1 MRKTIIAGI
10 SLLILTISVFAQTNT
25 GRLVGTVNG
34 PDGVVPGATVV
45 IKDDLTGRER
55 SFTSSGDGTFTV
67 PQLEVGVY
75 TITVTAPGFKSFTAT
90 QVKIDIG
97 REYAFNAAL
106 EVGAVQESVTVTAGA
121 DILNAVTGEL
131 SNTVSNRQIIE
142 LPLNGRNPLA
152 LLSLQPGVSSNG
164 AQGTSVNGL
173 RTSFTNITRDGL
185 NVQDGFIRSNATDF
199 APNRPSVDD
208 TGEFTVVTSN
218 SGADQN
224 GGAQVRLVTP
234 RGQNQFHGAA
244 FLFNR
249 NSALAANDFFRN
261 SSNIDVPFLN
271 RNNFGG
277 RLGGPLP
284 LPRFG
289 QGGPAIVK
297 DKAYFFFS
305 YEGLRTRQQSLR
317 TRTILLPDA
326 RNGIFTYRDNA
337 GVTRNVNLF
346 SLLPAGSDI
355 AGIDPTVQSRILS
368 ALPTAGNRTDIGDQL
383 NTTGLSF
390 NQPSNQDRNSYTT
403 RLDFDISEAHTINGI
418 YTRNKEN
425 NLRPDVDG
433 AQGFFAIPVVVQSS
447 TNELLVASYRWTP
460 GSRFTNEIRG
470 GSFKSNVPFDR
481 TAAKPGFFINVPLI
495 SNPEVTFLS
504 QGRDTRY
511 YNFQDNAELNISSH
525 SIRFGGQLQ
534 FQEVDAYNEAGIVPT
549 FTLGI
554 NQNTPAL
561 VTGNFTGGISPAQ
574 LNVANSM
581 LALLGGI
588 VSSGTQT
595 FNVASK
601 TDGFRPVQN
610 FRDFVYGNHSFYVQD
625 QWRMFPSLTL
635 NLGMRY
641 ELFTALKQ
649 KNGLALE
656 VVMQG
661 DPKAAVLNPNGT
673 YNYLGTNTGVE
684 GQFHNTDKNNFA
696 PVLSFAWS
704 PNVSNSMAKRLLG
717 GGGAFVVRGGYRMS
731 YLNDQLITAL
741 NNAAVGNA
749 GLGATSSAA
758 LNAANQPALNARLT
772 ALPGITPPSVI
783 VPRTFAQNNSAAFGN
798 FGTAFGL
805 DPDIQSPRVQEYNFG
820 LQREFGA
827 NAVEIR
833 YVGGRSDNL
842 WRGFDFNQLDIT
854 TNGFAADFN
863 RARANLV
870 LTNNPAC
877 TTAQNAGC
885 QPLTVFPN
893 LAGGGLLTNA
903 TVRNQLINGTPA
915 DLALIYIQNA
925 LLGTV
930 EFRPNPNTGVAD
942 LLTNGAFYR
951 YNALQAEYRRRPTK
965 GLAIQANYTFS
976 KNLTNGIGTSQAL
989 FEPLLDNAR
998 PELEVSRADFDQ
1010 THIFNAN
1017 AVWEIPI
1024 GQGRWLFGNSNRV
1037 VDAIIGGWQFSPIIR
1052 LASGAPITI
1061 TDPRGTFNRAG
1072 RSGRQ
1077 TAVTSL
1083 SKDQIKDLI
1092 GIRRE
1097 SNGVFFV
1104 NASAINTTG
1113 RAAEGFGTTPFNGQ
1127 VFFNNAPGTTSGLE
1141 RAVFNGPWIFNMD
1154 AALAKNFRITEG
1166 TRLQIRLEAF
1176 NALNNTQFFFGQT
1189 QSISSVNFGRIT
1201 STFGSRIVQLGAR
1214 IDF

>member
-1 MRKTIIAGI
+1 MRRTIFAGI
-10 SLLILTISVFAQTNT
+10 ALFILSISVFAQSNT
-25 GRLVGTVNG
+25 GRLVGTVSG

-55 SFTSSGDGTFTV
+55 SFTSGGDGTFTV

-75 TITVTAPGFKSFTAT
+75 TITVTASGFKTFTAT

-97 REYAFNAAL
+97 REYSFNATL
-106 EVGAVQESVTVTAGA
+106 EVGTVQESVTVTAGA

-142 LPLNGRNPLA
+142 LPLNGRNPLN
-152 LLSLQPGVSSNG
+152 LLALQPGVSQNG
-164 AQGTSVNGL
+164 AQNTSINGL

-218 SGADQN
+218 AGADQN

-261 SSNIDVPFLN
+261 SSNIPVPFLN

-277 RLGGPLP
+277 RLSGPLP
-284 LPRFG
+284 FPRFG
-289 QGGPAIVK
+289 EGGSPILK

-317 TRTILLPDA
+317 TRTILLPNA
-326 RNGIFTYRDNA
+326 RNGIFSYRDNA
-337 GVTRNVNLF
+337 GVTRQVNLF
-346 SLLPAGSDI
+346 SLLPASAGI
-355 AGIDPTVQSRILS
+355 TGIDPTIQNRVLS

-383 NTTGLSF
+383 NTTGLAF

-403 RLDFDISEAHTINGI
+403 RLDFDISEKHTINGI
-418 YTRNKEN
+418 YTRNREN

-433 AQGFFAIPVVVQSS
+433 AQGFFATPVVVQSS
-447 TNELLVASYRWTP
+447 TNQLFVAAYRWTP
-460 GSRFTNEIRG
+460 TGRFTNEIRG
-470 GSFKSNVPFDR
+470 GTFRSNVPFDR
-481 TAAKPGFFINVPLI
+481 TAAKPDFFIGTPLI

-511 YNFQDNAELNISSH
+511 YNFQDNAELTLGSH
-525 SIRFGGQLQ
+525 SFRFGGQLQ

-549 FTLGI
+549 FNLGT

-625 QWRMFPSLTL
+625 QWRVLPSLTL

-649 KNGLALE
+649 QNGLALE
-656 VVMQG
+656 VVIQG
-661 DPKAAVLNPNGT
+661 DPRQAVLNPNGT
-673 YNYLGTNTGVE
+673 YNFLGTNTGVE

-696 PVLSFAWS
+696 PILSFAWS
-704 PNVSNSMAKRLLG
+704 PNITNNMAKRLFG

-741 NNAAVGNA
+741 NNAAAGNA

-758 LNAANQPALNARLT
+758 LNPAGQPALNARLN

-783 VPRTFAQNNSAAFGN
+783 VPRTFAQNNTAAFSN
-798 FGTAFGL
+798 FGTVFGL
-805 DPDIQSPRVQEYNFG
+805 DPDIQTARVEEYNFG
-820 LQREFGA
+820 IQREFGA

-842 WRGFDFNQLDIT
+842 WRGFDFNQIDIFS
-854 TNGFAADFN
+854 NGFAADFD

-877 TTAQNAGC
+877 TTAGC
-885 QPLTVFPN
+885 QPLSVFPN
-893 LAGGGLLTNA
+893 LTSGGLLTNA
-903 TVRNQLINGTPA
+903 AIRNQLINGTPA
-915 DLALIYIQNA
+915 DLALLYIQNR
-925 LLGTV
+925 LTGTV
-930 EFRPNPNTGVAD
+930 PFLANPNTGVAD

-951 YNALQAEYRRRPTK
+951 YNALQVEYRRRPTK

-976 KNLTNGIGTSQAL
+976 KNLTNGVGTSQAL

-1010 THIFNAN
+1010 THIINAN

-1024 GQGRWLFGNSNRV
+1024 GQGRWLFGNTNRV
-1037 VDAIIGGWQFSPIIR
+1037 VDAIIGGWQFSPIFR
-1052 LASGAPITI
+1052 MGTGAPITI
-1061 TDPRGTFNRAG
+1061 TDARGTFNRAG

-1083 SKDQIKDLI
+1083 SKDQIKDLLA
-1092 GIRRE
+1092 IRRE
-1097 SNGVFFV
+1097 SNGVFFINGSV
-1104 NASAINTTG
+1104 LNTTG

-1141 RAVFNGPWIFNMD
+1141 RAVFNGPWNFNID
-1154 AALAKNFRITEG
+1154 AALAKNFRLTESS
-1166 TRLQIRLEAF
+1166 RLQIRLEAF
-1176 NALNNTQFFFGQT
+1176 NALNNTQFFFGQF
-1189 QSISSVNFGRIT
+1189 QDINSANFGRIT
-1201 STFGSRIVQLGAR
+1201 STFGSRIIQLGAR

>member
-1 MRKTIIAGI
+1 MSRKLLSICAM
-10 SLLILTISVFAQTNT
+10 LLIGITAYAQTNT
-25 GRLVGTVNG
+25 GRLVGTVSG

-55 SFTSSGDGTFTV
+55 SFTSGGDGTFTV

-75 TITVTAPGFKSFTAT
+75 TITVTAAGFKSFTAT

-97 REYAFNAAL
+97 REYSFNATL
-106 EVGAVQESVTVTAGA
+106 EVGTVQESVTVTAGA

-152 LLSLQPGVSSNG
+152 LLSLQPGVASNG
-164 AQGTSVNGL
+164 AANTSVNGL

-218 SGADQN
+218 AGADQN
-224 GGAQVRLVTP
+224 GGAQVRFVTP

-261 SSNIDVPFLN
+261 SSGIGVPFLN

-277 RLGGPLP
+277 RLSGPLP
-284 LPRFG
+284 FPRFG
-289 QGGPAIVK
+289 EGGSPILK

-317 TRTILLPDA
+317 SRTILLPDA

-337 GVTRNVNLF
+337 GAVRQVNLF
-346 SLLPAGSDI
+346 SLLPSGSDI
-355 AGIDPTVQSRILS
+355 TGIDPTIQNRILS
-368 ALPTAGNRTDIGDQL
+368 ALPTAGNRTDLGDQL

-390 NQPSNQDRNSYTT
+390 NQPQNQDRNSYTT
-403 RLDFDISEAHTINGI
+403 RLDFDISEKHTINGI
-418 YTRNKEN
+418 YTRNREN

-433 AQGFFAIPVVVQSS
+433 AQGFFATPVVVQSS
-447 TNELLVASYRWTP
+447 TNQLFVTAYRWTP
-460 GSRFTNEIRG
+460 TGRFTNEIRG
-470 GSFKSNVPFDR
+470 GTFRSNVPFDR
-481 TAAKPGFFINVPLI
+481 TAAKPDFFINVPLI

-511 YNFQDNAELNISSH
+511 YNFQDNAELTLGSH
-525 SIRFGGQLQ
+525 AFRFGGQLQ
-534 FQEVDAYNEAGIVPT
+534 FQEVDAYNEAGIVPN

-561 VTGNFTGGISPAQ
+561 VTGNFAGGISPAQ

-625 QWRMFPSLTL
+625 QWRILPSLTV

-656 VVMQG
+656 VVIQG
-661 DPKAAVLNPNGT
+661 DPVQAVLNPNGT
-673 YNYLGTNTGVE
+673 YNFLGTNTGVE

-696 PVLSFAWS
+696 PILSFAWS
-704 PNVSNSMAKRLLG
+704 PNITNNMAKRLFG

-731 YLNDQLITAL
+731 YLNDQLITSL
-741 NNAAVGNA
+741 NNAAAGNA

-758 LNAANQPALNARLT
+758 LNSAGQPALNARLNS
-772 ALPGITPPSVI
+772 LPGITPPAVI
-783 VPRTFAQNNSAAFGN
+783 VPRTFAQNNTSAFSN
-798 FGTAFGL
+798 FGTVFAL
-805 DPDIQSPRVQEYNFG
+805 NPNIQSPRVEEYNFG
-820 LQREFGA
+820 IQREFGA

-842 WRGFDFNQLDIT
+842 WRGIDYNQLDIF
-854 TNGFAADFN
+854 TNGFAADFD
-863 RARANLV
+863 RARANFV
-870 LTNNPAC
+870 LTGNPAC
-877 TTAQNAGC
+877 TSAGC
-885 QPLTVFPN
+885 QTLSVFPN
-893 LAGGGLLTNA
+893 MASGGLLNNNTI
-903 TVRNQLINGTPA
+903 RNQLLNGTPA
-915 DLALIYIQNA
+915 DLALIYIQNR
-925 LLGTV
+925 LQGTV

-951 YNALQAEYRRRPTK
+951 YNALQVEYRRRPTK

-976 KNLTNGIGTSQAL
+976 KNLTNGIGTSQSL
-989 FEPLLDNAR
+989 FEPFLDNNNPA
-998 PELEVSRADFDQ
+998 LEKSRADFDQ

-1024 GQGRWLFGNSNRV
+1024 GQGRWLFGNANRV

-1052 LASGAPITI
+1052 LGSGNPITI
-1061 TDPRGTFNRAG
+1061 VDPRGTFNRGG
-1072 RSGRQ
+1072 RSARQ
-1077 TAVTSL
+1077 TALTNL
-1083 SKDQIKDLI
+1083 SKDAIKDLI
-1092 GIRRE
+1092 GVRRE
-1097 SNGVFFV
+1097 SNGVFFM
-1104 NASAINTTG
+1104 NASVINTTG

-1141 RAVFNGPWIFNMD
+1141 RAVFNGPWNFNID
-1154 AALAKNFRITEG
+1154 AALAKNFRLTEG
-1166 TRLQIRLEAF
+1166 SRLQLRLEAF
-1176 NALNNTQFFFGQT
+1176 NALNNTQFFFGGIQNINST
-1189 QSISSVNFGRIT
+1189 TFGRIT
-1201 STFGSRIVQLGAR
+1201 STFGPRIIQLGAR